1 MDQRLE
7 FCRLCFDEAVDSF
20 LEESSRPFANI
31 DDEGFDSRRKE
42 QYIRLTWKAILLR
55 ATTATAQRDGF
66 LLTSAALTMNIE
78 YGVW

>member
-42 QYIRLTWKAILLR
+42 QYILTWKAILLR

-66 LLTSAALTMNIE
+66 LLTSAAHTMNIE